1 MKDKYINSIV
11 DNIKQGKVSFLV
23 GAGIS
28 YNSGVPIVG
37 YISDDYEI
45 IYGIETYILKKLR
58 FPVNE
63 IKQFSKIPFEKF
75 FEVLIRNEINIESF
89 TDVLRQSHLYFIIF

>member
-37 YISDDYEI
+37 YIK
-45 IYGIETYILKKLR
+45 YIKCSLDE
-58 FPVNE
+58 VAEMVAAANTANE
-63 IKQFSKIPFEKF
+63 DNLF
-75 FEVLIRNEINIESF
+75 
-89 TDVLRQSHLYFIIF
+89 

>member
-63 IKQFSKIPFEKF
+63 IKQFSKYHLKNFLKF
-75 FEVLIRNEINIESF
+75 
-89 TDVLRQSHLYFIIF
+89 